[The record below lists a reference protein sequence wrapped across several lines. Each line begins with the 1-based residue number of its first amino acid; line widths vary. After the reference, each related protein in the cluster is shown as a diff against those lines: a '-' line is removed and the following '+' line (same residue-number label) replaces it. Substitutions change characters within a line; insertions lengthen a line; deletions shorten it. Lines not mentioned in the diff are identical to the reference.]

1 MSLKAVVCADLKIMG
16 CLLAVAAACTLVYFG
31 VRRIISCAPPSET
44 DDIDGGVV
52 KRYWTDVPK
61 VIESAEIVT
70 FHCVI
75 SLFAACE
82 TDGLGN
88 RIYTLDATLKDGEV
102 LVKYSWRERGG
113 KSDKAE
119 YKADANFMVRLQNIV
134 AAHNFARHNGY
145 YHTVSGLPDMYGESI
160 DIVYASGERIY
171 VHDNQSGF
179 LPFEAEKALVML
191 FGAATKIE
199 NE

>member
-1 MSLKAVVCADLKIMG
+1 MKWSFIGLGAVF
-16 CLLAVAAACTLVYFG
+16 AVAIGGGIAALC
-31 VRRIISCAPPSET
+31 RKRPEKSN

-52 KRYWTDVPK
+52 KRYWADVPK
-61 VIESAEIVT
+61 VIESAEIVS

-88 RIYTLDATLKDGEV
+88 RIYTLDAALKEGDV
-102 LVKYSWRERGG
+102 LVKYNWRERGG
-113 KSDKAE
+113 ESDKAE
-119 YKADANFMVRLQNIV
+119 YKADADFMVRLQEIV
-134 AAHNFARHNGY
+134 AAYNFAQHNGY
-145 YHTVSGLPDMYGESI
+145 YHTVSGLPDMYGEKL
-160 DIVYASGERIY
+160 DIVYASGERIS

-191 FGAATKIE
+191 FGAATKMEKRI
-199 NE
+199 NF